1 MRRLANLLSKDP
13 QVQIC
18 HRVKC
23 PKVKRSAHSKNTLHY
38 ELVSKE
44 GPSCFYSYLFE
55 VQFFDKQWEKEFGIY
70 FKLYCPGQY
79 GSYPHKLMMYQ
90 NGTVGNNIRYQDV
103 CTDINIVNIAYGY
116 SDDVVNNSMVEY
128 TWSHHISGHGD
139 LVGVQSMIAYP
150 YEIFYPFFETYNII
164 ANWTDCNYT
173 FGVYDNETGKY
184 TGVIGQVNIF

>member
-1 MRRLANLLSKDP
+1 MKAKLKNIEHGDCDKEGGGR
-13 QVQIC
+13 
-18 HRVKC
+18 
-23 PKVKRSAHSKNTLHY
+23 KRQEERSTIFKNTLHY
-38 ELVSKE
+38 ELVFKD

-90 NGTVGNNIRYQDV
+90 NGTVGTNIRYQDV

-116 SDDVVNNSMVEY
+116 SWMVVNNSMVEWV
-128 TWSHHISGHGD
+128 TVGHNSGHGD
-139 LVGVQSMIAYP
+139 RVGVFTSIPYP
-150 YEIFYPFFETYNII
+150 YEIFHPFFEKYNII

-173 FGVYDNETGKY
+173 LGTYNNETGKY
-184 TGVIGQVNIF
+184 TGVIGQVNLF